1 MNEVVSQPE
10 NRPIAPIVQFK
21 RDMEA
26 MVARELDMLDDKA
39 KSRMKSAAIVAVTKD
54 PDLLMA
60 DRQSFMGAIRM
71 CAQHGVTPDGN
82 EATLQVYNTKVKGA
96 NGQEAWVKKVT
107 YLPMVRGIVNRVER
121 SGKIK
126 PFYAEV
132 VYEGEAF
139 SIDTSH
145 GDRRPV
151 HTYDPMRRGADK
163 DIIGAYSVARYV
175 DGVVDCEPMPRAEI
189 EKVKASAK
197 TKNVWDG
204 WFSEKAKVA
213 VMKRHSKRL
222 PLSAEDMDFIL
233 NRDETDFDQPR
244 DITPPTAKPNLAQ
257 RLASNS
263 VGSIDTPAE
272 AVDRAEV
279 IQEAEVADEP
289 FQSANPQ
296 EAATDAPYRALA
308 ANGAPGSVAFDR
320 GVSAFDEGQPIT
332 SCAYDLSEAKAD
344 AEDWCAGWC
353 GAERAKA

>member
-1 MNEVVSQPE
+1 VNEVVNQQE
-10 NRPIAPIVQFK
+10 NRPPSPIVQFK

-26 MVARELDMLDDKA
+26 MVVRELDMLDDKA

-82 EATLQVYNTKVKGA
+82 EATLQVYNTKVKLPDGRE
-96 NGQEAWVKKVT
+96 QWVKKVT

-151 HTYDPMRRGADK
+151 HAYDPMRRGADE

-244 DITPPTAKPNLAQ
+244 DITPPAAKPNLAQ

-263 VGSIDTPAE
+263 VEKINMPAE
-272 AVDRAEV
+272 TVGRAEGV
-279 IQEAEVADEP
+279 QEAEVADGP
-289 FQSANPQ
+289 SQAANPP
-296 EAATDAPYRALA
+296 EAAPDAPYRALA
-308 ANGAPGSVAFDR
+308 ANGAPNGDAWTKGATAFH
-320 GVSAFDEGQPIT
+320 EGKPIT
-332 SCAYDLSEAKAD
+332 SCPYDPDEAKAD
-344 AEDWCAGWC
+344 AEDWCGGWC
-353 GAERAKA
+353 GAELARS

>member
-1 MNEVVSQPE
+1 MNEVVSQQE

-82 EATLQVYNTKVKGA
+82 EATLQVYNTKVKGP
-96 NGQEAWVKKVT
+96 NGQEVWVKKVT
-107 YLPMVRGIVNRVER
+107 YLPMIRGIVNRITR

-126 PFYAEV
+126 LFYADV
-132 VYEGEAF
+132 VYADEEF
-139 SIDTSH
+139 RIDTTH

-151 HTYDPMRRGADK
+151 HSYDPMRRGADK
-163 DIIGAYSVARYV
+163 DMIGAYSVAVYD
-175 DGVVDCEPMPRAEI
+175 DGTTDCEPMPRAEI

-244 DITPPTAKPNLAQ
+244 DITPETTKPNLAQ

-263 VGSIDTPAE
+263 VEKIDTPAE
-272 AVDRAEV
+272 AADRAEG
-279 IQEAEVADEP
+279 IQEAEVADGAS
-289 FQSANPQ
+289 QAANPP
-296 EAATDAPYRALA
+296 EAATAAPYRALA
-308 ANGAPGSVAFDR
+308 ANGAPGSTAFDR
-320 GVSAFDEGQPIT
+320 GASAFDEGQPIT
-332 SCAYDLSEAKAD
+332 ACPYDLNEAKAE

-353 GAERAKA
+353 GAERARA